1 MKVIVSVVNYN
12 TGQLTKN
19 CLETIFGPSWHNEI
33 EVWLVD
39 NGSVDGSVKFLK
51 NSFPQIHLIANKKNL
66 GFGRAHNQVFK
77 KAKGDFFLVL
87 NSDTL
92 IGEGVIDEMVS
103 FMEKSA
109 CDIASCKILG
119 FDKKLQPNGGD
130 LPLGRALL
138 SWLFNLEALGIRINF
153 HRNEEF
159 YYLTP
164 HEVGWVS
171 GNFMMITKKA
181 LLKLK
186 GFDERYFMYFEDAEF
201 CFRAKRKGFSVMINP
216 DVSIKHLSGGSL
228 DNPRLHQWR
237 GEYRGLL
244 TFYRKHFGFFQS
256 GLVRL
261 LIYLSTI
268 LRILTFAMLGKLNY
282 SLTYARIIAS
292 I

>member
-19 CLETIFGPSWHNEI
+19 CLETIFGPSWQNEV

-39 NGSVDGSVKFLK
+39 NASVDGSANFLK
-51 NSFPQIHLIANKKNL
+51 SSFPQIHLLANKKNL
-66 GFGRAHNQVFK
+66 GFGKAHNQVFE

-92 IGEGVIDEMVS
+92 IGEGVIDNMVS
-103 FMEKSA
+103 FMERGHF
-109 CDIASCKILG
+109 DIASCKTLG
-119 FDKKLQPNGGD
+119 FDGKLQPNGGD
-130 LPLGRALL
+130 LPLGMALL

-153 HRNEEF
+153 HRNEES
-159 YYLTP
+159 YYSVP

-171 GNFMMITKKA
+171 GNFMMISKKA
-181 LLKLK
+181 LGKLK
-186 GFDERYFMYFEDAEF
+186 GFNERYFMYFEDAEF
-201 CFRAKRKGFSVMINP
+201 CFRAKRKGFSIMVNP
-216 DVSIKHLSGGSL
+216 EVSIRHLSGGSL
-228 DNPRLHQWR
+228 DNPHLAQWR
-237 GEYRGLL
+237 GEYQGLVI
-244 TFYRKHFGFFQS
+244 FYQQHFGFFQS
-256 GLVRL
+256 GLVRI

-268 LRILTFAMLGKLNY
+268 LRILTFAMLGKLKY